1 MYIRYMARLN
11 IDTGTLG
18 NPATGDSLRTAM
30 TKVNT
35 NFEEVYSLVGDGDTG
50 LLTTS
55 VTNGNIKVQPN
66 GTGVVEIDQLQ
77 INNAAITPIAT
88 NSDLTLSANGTGVVT
103 VNNLKVDGNIQIND
117 NKISTTVSNSNLQ
130 LGANGS
136 GKIEL
141 TTQTVSS
148 STNIIFDA
156 ESDIILDAGG
166 KDIIFRYDGVQF
178 GLFTSSGGNL
188 LIQSGTTT
196 MLTGDGAN
204 AIFGGNI
211 TVPGSSTLDG
221 VTITDN
227 TIKSN
232 ASNADLQLGTNGTG
246 VIDILTATQ
255 ATVGSAGGASAL
267 PGQPTGYI
275 KVKIG
280 GTMRVIPFYD
290 ES

>member
-1 MYIRYMARLN
+1 MARLN

-196 MLTGDGAN
+196 ALTFSGAN
-204 AIFGGNI
+204 ATFAGNLS
-211 TVPGSSTLDG
+211 VAGS
-221 VTITDN
+221 
-227 TIKSN
+227 
-232 ASNADLQLGTNGTG
+232 Q
-246 VIDILTATQ
+246 IDF
-255 ATVGSAGGASAL
+255 SAL
-267 PGQPTGYI
+267 PTSDPGVAGRLYRDGATV
-275 KVKIG
+275 KV
-280 GTMRVIPFYD
+280 
-290 ES
+290 SL